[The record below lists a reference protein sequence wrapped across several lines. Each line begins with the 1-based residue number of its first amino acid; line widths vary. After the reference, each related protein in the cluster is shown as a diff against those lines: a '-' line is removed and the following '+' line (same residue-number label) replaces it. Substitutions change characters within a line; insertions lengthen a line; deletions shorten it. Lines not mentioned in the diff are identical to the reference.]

1 MKFKIKFDIKDFL
14 KKTTSSVVFS
24 ILIWLVLL
32 SFIADTSNSEMLKL
46 MAVTILALDVF
57 SFFIE
62 YHYSKENRD
71 LEKKEIK
78 LIIYSGLIEDI
89 VAILLLGCY
98 RLGIVEFIII
108 FLIATAIYAKCS
120 YLDTLSN
127 QTH

>member
-1 MKFKIKFDIKDFL
+1 M
-14 KKTTSSVVFS
+14 
-24 ILIWLVLL
+24 
-32 SFIADTSNSEMLKL
+32 A
-46 MAVTILALDVF
+46 AVTILALDVF

-78 LIIYSGLIEDI
+78 LIIYPGLIEDI